1 MAMTSLDERLL
12 VEAHNEGDAAAFVS
26 IVNEYSASLYAH
38 AVMRLG
44 ESRAAED
51 AVQETFLRAYRA
63 MPRFNGEF
71 HLRAWL
77 HRILTNVCF
86 DEGDRRRRE
95 GRTFERLSA
104 LADPTMPPADE
115 MFDLDMEFARR
126 EVASAL
132 ASLPAAYR
140 EALELRYVEQLSFR
154 EVADVTGVTEENARA
169 RVHRGRAAL
178 RRLINAPYAFIAL
191 LVPALRK
198 GERAAH
204 AALANGDS
212 PSSVSAIA
220 QATPT
225 ITRVAVELSGP
236 LSTKAGIVAGVV
248 AAAATTVAGP
258 VASSVADR
266 TFAPPP
272 APVVAA
278 PAPDTEVAPLPP
290 PSDATVVV
298 DAAGGAASAVD
309 PAAGAPADQSA
320 AAPTAGGES
329 PVDEQQTFSAPSAVA
344 RTGEAEG
351 EAQTTGGEPSG
362 EATPPANAGSS
373 ATPATPKLT
382 RSLGGPALVATAS
395 GDQIV
400 FSGAG
405 SFVGASTLA
414 GSLDGSLVVTAGAT
428 PDDPVRLDGTLRF
441 LGGDGSTQSIRA
453 AMRATVSTVGG
464 VSTYAITMGRFELD
478 DGTAVTTGQ
487 MTGSIVVGLGSPSS
501 VSLVL
506 S

>member
-104 LADPTMPPADE
+104 LADPTVPPADE

-191 LVPALRK
+191 LVPAVRK

-248 AAAATTVAGP
+248 AAAATTVAVP

-278 PAPDTEVAPLPP
+278 PAEDTEVAPLPP
-290 PSDATVVV
+290 PADATVVV
-298 DAAGGAASAVD
+298 DAAGGAAAGVD
-309 PAAGAPADQSA
+309 PAAAAPTDPSA
-320 AAPTAGGES
+320 AAPTAEGES
-329 PVDEQQTFSAPSAVA
+329 TVDEQQTFSAPSAVA
-344 RTGEAEG
+344 GSGVEG

-373 ATPATPKLT
+373 AAPATPKVT
-382 RSLGGPALVATAS
+382 RTVGGTALSATAS
-395 GDQIV
+395 ADQIV
-400 FSGAG
+400 FSGAAALAG
-405 SFVGASTLA
+405 PSTLA
-414 GSLDGSLVVTAGAT
+414 GSLEGSLVVVAGAT
-428 PDDPVRLDGTLRF
+428 PADPVRLDGTLLF
-441 LGGDGSTQSIRA
+441 VGVDGSRHSLRV
-453 AMRATVSTVGG
+453 AMRATVTTAGG
-464 VSTYAITMGRFELD
+464 VSTYTVTAGRFELD

-487 MTGSIVVGLGSPSS
+487 MAGAIVVGLGSGSS